1 MATKRTPAA
10 ADVPPVNEETAVPP
24 VVESVVPPVVEP
36 VVPPVV
42 EPANGADAV
51 VIERAQ
57 GVEQKEP
64 CQANRHYCVYPRD
77 LANPPANPQAVLL
90 DLKRRYPS
98 TGFTYFANR

>member
-10 ADVPPVNEETAVPP
+10 ADVPPVNEETA
-24 VVESVVPPVVEP
+24 
-36 VVPPVV
+36 VPPVV